1 MQNTAVQAGSADVSV
16 IVRAFVASTG
26 LPKTDITHATSG
38 LEIRTKRG
46 ATGALTT
53 VAPASLA
60 TQETAHTDGG
70 IIHLHAG
77 AYRVDAPDATVADG
91 APWATVTLAGVADT
105 VFTVAMLDLV
115 GSDPRAAA
123 LETGDLRDDALDL
136 LANVVNGVDSIVLKD
151 SANADYEIGVTRAA
165 RQAIATTTPP
175 E

>member
-46 ATGALTT
+46 ATGAVTT
-53 VAPASLA
+53 VAPA
-60 TQETAHTDGG
+60 TQTSTGAHSDGG
-70 IIHLHAG
+70 IVHLHGG
-77 AYRVDAPDATVADG
+77 AYRVDLPDAAVADG
-91 APWATVTLAGVADT
+91 APFVVVTLAGVSDT
-105 VFTVAMLDLV
+105 VFTGATLDLV

-123 LETGDLRDDALDL
+123 LDVGEIRDDAIDL
-136 LANVVNGVDSIVLKD
+136 IADIVNGPDALTFKN
-151 SANADYEIGVTRAA
+151 SAAAEVEIPVTRAA